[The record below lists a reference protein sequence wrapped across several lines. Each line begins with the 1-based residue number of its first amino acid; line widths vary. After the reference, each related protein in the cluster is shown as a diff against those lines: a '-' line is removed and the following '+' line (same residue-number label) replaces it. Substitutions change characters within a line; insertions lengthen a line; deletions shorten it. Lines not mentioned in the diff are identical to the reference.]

1 MTTAHASAPEQ
12 TIKLAD
18 TANMLHRL
26 AEIEIRY
33 HGEYFCMVDGKRTR
47 IIR

>member
-1 MTTAHASAPEQ
+1 MANPTAAPEQ

-18 TANMLHRL
+18 TTGMLHRL
-26 AEIEIRY
+26 AEFEISH